1 MGFAVQRLPL
11 PEHGR
16 QRFQLTIPTDLS
28 QVGDAV
34 EAVVDCCRAAG
45 ALSSRLR
52 FRLRTVTAEALA
64 NAIRYGNRNDP
75 ARWVTVEIEVD
86 ENEITLAVTDEG
98 RGFDPRS
105 IAAPCDDDHHE
116 ITSGRGLFMIRH
128 LAEQVTFNERGNTI
142 WMTLTRH

>member
-1 MGFAVQRLPL
+1 MGYPVRRLPL
-11 PEHGR
+11 PGHGG
-16 QRFQLTIPTDLS
+16 QRFQLRVPTDLS
-28 QVGDAV
+28 QVGEAV
-34 EAVVDCCRAAG
+34 EAIVDCCRAGG
-45 ALSSRLR
+45 ALSPRLR

-64 NAIRYGNRNDP
+64 NAMSYGNRNDP

-98 RGFDPRS
+98 LGFEPDRVPPLRDS
-105 IAAPCDDDHHE
+105 DHHE
-116 ITSGRGLFMIRH
+116 VTSGRGLFMIRH